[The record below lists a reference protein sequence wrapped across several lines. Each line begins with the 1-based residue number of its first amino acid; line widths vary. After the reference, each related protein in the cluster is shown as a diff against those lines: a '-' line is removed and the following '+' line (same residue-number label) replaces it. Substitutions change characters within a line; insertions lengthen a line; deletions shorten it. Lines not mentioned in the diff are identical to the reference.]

1 LNELIQVITDRW
13 PDILIATW
21 QHILLSFTAIL
32 LAILIAVPAGIF
44 LTRYRYLATIILG
57 IASVLQTIPSLAL
70 LGFLI
75 PLVGIG
81 SLPAI
86 IAMVIYALLPILRNT
101 YTGILDINQS
111 LIEAGRGMG
120 MTKGQLLMMV
130 ELPLARPVIFAGIR
144 TATVMTIGVAT
155 LAAFI
160 GAGGLGDL
168 ILRGISMVDTGIIL
182 AGAIPAALLAILFDL
197 LLAWIDWRVTP
208 RGLRI
213 RKTK

>member
-86 IAMVIYALLPILRNT
+86 IAMVVYALLPILRNT